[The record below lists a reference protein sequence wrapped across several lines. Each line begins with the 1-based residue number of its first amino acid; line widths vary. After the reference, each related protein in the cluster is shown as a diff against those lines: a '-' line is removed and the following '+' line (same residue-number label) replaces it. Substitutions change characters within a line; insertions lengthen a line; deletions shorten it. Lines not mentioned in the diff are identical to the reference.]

1 MGYKQDFI
9 KFMVRSGALCFGE
22 FLTKSG
28 RLSPYFINTG
38 NYNKGSQISLLGEYY
53 AACIKENLGDD
64 FDIIYGP
71 AYKGIPLSV
80 AAASALYEKHG
91 IDKGYCFNRKEAKDH
106 GEGGNFIGA
115 KPKDGD
121 RIVIVDDVVTA
132 GTSAKESIAELTGY
146 ANVEIKALVVSVDR
160 MEKGKGELSSIQELS
175 RDAGIKICPMV
186 TLDDIVETLYM
197 QEIDGKIVLDEK
209 TMQNI
214 SEYRRLYGV
223 SSK

>member
-22 FLTKSG
+22 FVTKSG

-38 NYNKGSQISLLGEYY
+38 NYSMGSQISLLGSYY
-53 AACIKENLGDD
+53 AACIKENLGDN

-71 AYKGIPLSV
+71 AYKGIPLAV
-80 AAASALYEKHG
+80 AAAASLYDKYG
-91 IDKGYCFNRKEAKDH
+91 IDKAYCFNRKEAKDH

-115 KPKDGD
+115 KPKAGD

-132 GTSAKESIAELTGY
+132 GTSAKESISELKNF
-146 ANVEIKALVVSVDR
+146 ADVEIKALIVSVDR

-175 RDAGIKICPMV
+175 RDTGIMIYPMV
-186 TLDDIVETLYM
+186 TIEDIIETLYM
-197 QEIDGKIVLDEK
+197 QKIDDKIVLDEK
-209 TMQNI
+209 TMLNI
-214 SEYRRLYGV
+214 NEYRRLYGV